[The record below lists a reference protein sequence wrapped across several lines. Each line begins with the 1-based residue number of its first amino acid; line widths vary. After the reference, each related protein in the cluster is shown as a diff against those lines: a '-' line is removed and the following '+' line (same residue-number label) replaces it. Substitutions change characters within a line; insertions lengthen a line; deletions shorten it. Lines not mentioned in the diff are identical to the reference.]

1 VNQSTAGGTRQ
12 GGGIKTVKHRTMNN
26 FKTLA
31 AVVAGGLAVCSLA
44 IAQVHDRNASGHDS
58 QHHNDPA
65 SVAAHLA
72 EFFPKIA
79 AFDTDKNGKLDDKEK
94 KSLAKAI
101 ADGTVEFPN
110 HTPHGDKA
118 EAEKMI
124 NHICNVY
131 PQVARY
137 DANHDGKLDEKERV
151 ALKTAIEK
159 GELDFSH
166 GQQSHESADAHH

>member
-1 VNQSTAGGTRQ
+1 M
-12 GGGIKTVKHRTMNN
+12 KN

-31 AVVAGGLAVCSLA
+31 AVVAGGLAVCGLA
-44 IAQVHDRNASGHDS
+44 IAQVHNGNASGHDS
-58 QHHNDPA
+58 EHDPA
-65 SVAAHLA
+65 VLAAHLA

-79 AFDTDKNGKLDDKEK
+79 AFDADKNGKLDDMEK
-94 KSLAKAI
+94 KSLAKAV

-110 HTPHGDKA
+110 HTPHADKA
-118 EAEKMI
+118 EVEKMI